1 MNNHLKVVLML
12 WMVHQKVEKQEKRK
26 VAISEQNRHLLMIV
40 KEKLLAVDPVLDH
53 DAYHFHRFSINLRK
67 VCI

>member
-26 VAISEQNRHLLMIV
+26 VAISE
-40 KEKLLAVDPVLDH
+40 
-53 DAYHFHRFSINLRK
+53 
-67 VCI
+67 

>member
-1 MNNHLKVVLML
+1 
-12 WMVHQKVEKQEKRK
+12 
-26 VAISEQNRHLLMIV
+26 MIV